1 MTAQFINEVCTTI
14 QNMGFDYKVRFFD
27 DNGMPFA
34 SPVLDGYLC
43 GKRHTITPEKAAEIL
58 GSDDFD
64 SLESAWYRILRFY
77 LDHLGCRTVGVKI
90 EKREA

>member
-1 MTAQFINEVCTTI
+1 MTTQFINEVCTTI
-14 QNMGFDYKVRFFD
+14 QNMGFDYKVRFFEE
-27 DNGMPFA
+27 NGMPFA

-43 GKRHTITPEKAAEIL
+43 VKRHTITPEKVAEIL

-64 SLESAWYRILRFY
+64 SLQSAWYRILRFY
-77 LDHLGCRTVGVKI
+77 LDHLCYRKVDVKI